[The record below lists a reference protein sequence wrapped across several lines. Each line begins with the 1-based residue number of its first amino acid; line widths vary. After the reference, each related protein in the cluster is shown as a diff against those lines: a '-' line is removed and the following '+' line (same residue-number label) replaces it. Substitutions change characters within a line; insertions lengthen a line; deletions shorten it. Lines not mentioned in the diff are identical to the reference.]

1 MITAEQCEA
10 AAELLVDRE
19 ELVVLIDRIKHA
31 EAIRIE
37 YRRATPGGEQSYER
51 WDTSPE
57 MKPTQDIIKLLLS
70 APEMRLA
77 NIDACL
83 TKLGVSPPKSPK
95 N

>member
-1 MITAEQCEA
+1 
-10 AAELLVDRE
+10 
-19 ELVVLIDRIKHA
+19 
-31 EAIRIE
+31 
-37 YRRATPGGEQSYER
+37 
-51 WDTSPE
+51 